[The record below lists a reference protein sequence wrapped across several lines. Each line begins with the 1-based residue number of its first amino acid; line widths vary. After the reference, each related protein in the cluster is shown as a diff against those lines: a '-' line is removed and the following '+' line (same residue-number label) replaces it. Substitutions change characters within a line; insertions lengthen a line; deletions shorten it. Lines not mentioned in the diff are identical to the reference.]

1 MQDNTIL
8 SIGLIIG
15 LMLFYTARYIASPY
29 RKLPPGPPG
38 YPIIGN
44 LLELKSAQWL
54 KYSEWRKKYGQS
66 LTQRSLVTSET
77 YRIRRSHLPQC
88 SWPANGGH
96 QLSKDRRRPA
106 R

>member
-1 MQDNTIL
+1 MSSFSILSIDLHNVSKSSIPHLQQAMKDNGIL

-15 LMLFYTARYIASPY
+15 LVLFYTTRYIASPY

-54 KYSEWRKKYGQS
+54 KYSEWKKKYGQLHCIS
-66 LTQRSLVTSET
+66 DFQ
-77 YRIRRSHLPQC
+77 SHF
-88 SWPANGGH
+88 
-96 QLSKDRRRPA
+96 
-106 R
+106 